1 MIDLHTHLLPEVDDG
16 SDSPEESAR
25 IIAQM
30 LKSGVTDIV
39 LTPHYIRGLF
49 QTTYAIKKSKL
60 DQLTSFLQ
68 DQAVPVNL
76 ILGAEIYLESEIWRE
91 IEEEHLEI
99 AGTDYLLV
107 ETGLYAFPG
116 NLYDILNDL
125 LKRGFKPILAHPER
139 YADIV
144 RQPQLAEDL
153 IQRDIILQ
161 ANSGSYLGYYGRE
174 IQKTVWEMT
183 KKRLIHLIAS
193 DTHHIWDIYP
203 GSQAASALS
212 KYFNDDLTR
221 LLTVDNPGNILS
233 NRRIELN
240 Y

>member
-16 SDSPEESAR
+16 SDSLEESAS

-30 LKSGVTDIV
+30 LESGVSDIV
-39 LTPHYIRGLF
+39 LTPHFVRGLY
-49 QTTYAIKKSKL
+49 QTTYALKKSKL
-60 DQLTSFLQ
+60 EQLNSFLH
-68 DQAVPVNL
+68 DQALSVNI
-76 ILGAEIYLESEIWRE
+76 ILGAEIYLEPDIWRE

-116 NLYDILNDL
+116 NLYEILSGL

-161 ANSGSYLGYYGRE
+161 ANSGSFLGYYGRE
-174 IQKTVWEMT
+174 VQKTVWEMI
-183 KKRLIHLIAS
+183 KNRFIHLIAS
-193 DTHHIWDIYP
+193 DTHHIWDSYP
-203 GSQAASALS
+203 GSQAASAIS
-212 KYFNDDLTR
+212 KYFNNDLTR
-221 LLTVDNPGNILS
+221 LLMVDNPRNILS
-233 NRRIELN
+233 NRRIELS